1 MMMACLKKGRS
12 EDLPLLSKTKI
23 KSIQLRLKTI
33 QLLRRLYLAFDV
45 LLYTSLTPRYHLG

>member
-12 EDLPLLSKTKI
+12 EDLPFRSKTKI
-23 KSIQLRLKTI
+23 KSIQMRLKTI
-33 QLLRRLYLAFDV
+33 QLLRRFYLAFDV